1 MVILKNSGPV
11 RRSPLSGTEWENCIK
26 ILTMTDILYPAHDHI
41 CSIAQR
47 STLYFVYPAHDHICS
62 IAQRSTLY
70 FGAMT
75 CWSVGFTLS
84 KTLLPHMT
92 SGKARVGSKW
102 RTPFNGSCNQEE
114 TRAKDVGKHY
124 SPPSLQLAN
133 LERVYPPESPSGGP
147 LGPSR
152 KPCAPI
158 NCLNLVF
165 TRSIMLP

>member
-11 RRSPLSGTEWENCIK
+11 RRSPLSGTEWENYIK
-26 ILTMTDILYPAHDHI
+26 ILTMTDIL
-41 CSIAQR
+41 
-47 STLYFVYPAHDHICS
+47 YPAHDHICS